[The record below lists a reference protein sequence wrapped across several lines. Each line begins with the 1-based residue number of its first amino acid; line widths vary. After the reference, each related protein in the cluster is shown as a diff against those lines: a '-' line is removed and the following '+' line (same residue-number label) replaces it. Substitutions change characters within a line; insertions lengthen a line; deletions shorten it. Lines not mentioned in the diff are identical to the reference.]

1 MKLIIFLDEKC
12 DKICK
17 YFVGM
22 HQVWYTQ
29 WKHGVNI

>member
-22 HQVWYTQ
+22 HQV
-29 WKHGVNI
+29 